1 MPLVHRGAGWVSFV
15 PGMTTANLD
24 AVKRLYR
31 LFGERDIPGVLALLA
46 PDVEWCEPTNP
57 YNPCGGMHRGHEG
70 FLAWARTGREAEDIL
85 VLDVRKMLADADSVA
100 VVGFTKI
107 LARSTGKVYETDF
120 VHLVTFRDGK
130 VSRFQEF
137 FDTFAAGEAF
147 R

>member
-1 MPLVHRGAGWVSFV
+1 MVNS
-15 PGMTTANLD
+15 NIE

-31 LFGERDIPGVLALLA
+31 LFGERDIPGVVALLS

-57 YNPCGGMHRGHEG
+57 FNPCGGMHRGHEG
-70 FLAWARTGREAEDIL
+70 FLEWANTGREAEEIL
-85 VLDVRKMLADADSVA
+85 VLDIRKLLADGDSVA

-107 LARSTGKVYETDF
+107 RANKTGKVYETDF
-120 VHLVTFRDGK
+120 VHLVTLRDGK

>member
-1 MPLVHRGAGWVSFV
+1 
-15 PGMTTANLD
+15 MTTFHVET
-24 AVKRLYR
+24 VKRLYR
-31 LFGERDIPGVLALLA
+31 LFGERDIPAILAMLSQ
-46 PDVEWCEPTNP
+46 DVEWCEPPNP

-70 FLAWARTGREAEDIL
+70 FLAWARTGREAEEIL
-85 VLDVRKMLADADSVA
+85 ALDVKRMLVDADSVA
-100 VVGFTKI
+100 VVGFTRI
-107 LARSTGKVYETDF
+107 RANPTGRVYETDF